1 MPVCPNCKYEY
12 VSGIAICPD
21 CNIPLVDSIELEKYA
36 ELSEKDW
43 VLVYTAF
50 NEIDAD
56 MLKENLESAGIAA
69 SILSQKDSSF
79 PVPGD
84 LSKVKLFVKK
94 ADVSDALEFI
104 QTVKSNSMDTE
115 EDGEE

>member
-1 MPVCPNCKYEY
+1 MPVCPNCNYEY
-12 VSGIAICPD
+12 VPGIAICPD
-21 CNIPLVDSIELEKYA
+21 CNMPLVDSIELNNYT
-36 ELSEKDW
+36 ELSEEDW

-79 PVPGD
+79 PAPGD
-84 LSKVKLFVKK
+84 LSTIKLFVKK

-104 QTVKSNSMDTE
+104 QEVKTKQIDS
-115 EDGEE
+115 EDADE

>member
-1 MPVCPNCKYEY
+1 MPICPNCEYEY
-12 VSGIAICPD
+12 IDGILICPD
-21 CNIPLVDSIELEKYA
+21 CNVALVDELKNFQ
-36 ELSEKDW
+36 ELSEDEW
-43 VLVYTAF
+43 VLVYTSF
-50 NEIDAD
+50 SVIDVE
-56 MLKENLESAGIAA
+56 MLKENLESAGMSA

-94 ADVSDALEFI
+94 ADVSEALEFI
-104 QTVKSNSMDTE
+104 QTVKSKSVDTE

>member
-12 VSGIAICPD
+12 IEGIVICPD
-21 CNIPLVDSIELEKYA
+21 CNTPLVDVLELNNFG
-36 ELSEKDW
+36 ELTEEDW
-43 VLVYTAF
+43 ALVYTSF
-50 NEIDAD
+50 SVIDVE
-56 MLKENLESAGIAA
+56 MLKENLESAGISA

-94 ADVSDALEFI
+94 ADVSEALEFI
-104 QTVKSNSMDTE
+104 QSIKSKSSDSE
-115 EDGEE
+115 QDGEK

>member
-1 MPVCPNCKYEY
+1 MPICPNCKYEY
-12 VSGIAICPD
+12 IEGILICPD
-21 CNIPLVDSIELEKYA
+21 CNVALVDELKNFN
-36 ELSEKDW
+36 ELSEDEW
-43 VLVYTAF
+43 VLVYTSF
-50 NEIDAD
+50 SVIDVE
-56 MLKENLESAGIAA
+56 MLKENLESAGMSA

-94 ADVSDALEFI
+94 ADVSEALEFI
-104 QTVKSNSMDTE
+104 QTVKSKSVDTE

>member
-1 MPVCPNCKYEY
+1 MPICPNCKYEY
-12 VSGIAICPD
+12 IEGIVICPD
-21 CNIPLVDSIELEKYA
+21 CNTPLVEVLELNDYS
-36 ELSEKDW
+36 ELSEQDW
-43 VLVYTAF
+43 VLVYISF
-50 NEIDAD
+50 SVIDVD
-56 MLKENLESAGIAA
+56 MIKENLESAGISA

-104 QTVKSNSMDTE
+104 QTVKSKSMDTE

>member
-1 MPVCPNCKYEY
+1 MPICPNCKYEY
-12 VSGIAICPD
+12 IEGIVICPD
-21 CNIPLVDSIELEKYA
+21 CNTPLVETIELKNYE
-36 ELSEKDW
+36 ELFEDEW
-43 VLVYTAF
+43 VLVYTSF
-50 NEIDAD
+50 SVIDVE
-56 MLKENLESAGIAA
+56 MLKENLESAGMSA

-94 ADVSDALEFI
+94 ADVSEALEFI
-104 QTVKSNSMDTE
+104 QTVKSKSVDTE

>member
-1 MPVCPNCKYEY
+1 MPICPNCEYEY
-12 VSGIAICPD
+12 IEGILICPD
-21 CNIPLVDSIELEKYA
+21 CNVALVDELKNFQ
-36 ELSEKDW
+36 ELSEDEW
-43 VLVYTAF
+43 VLVYTSF
-50 NEIDAD
+50 SVIDVE
-56 MLKENLESAGIAA
+56 MLKENLESAGISA

-94 ADVSDALEFI
+94 ADVSEALEFI
-104 QTVKSNSMDTE
+104 QTVKSKSVDTE

>member
-1 MPVCPNCKYEY
+1 MPVCPNCNYEY
-12 VSGIAICPD
+12 VDGITICPD
-21 CNIPLVDSIELEKYA
+21 CNIPLVDSIELNNYS
-36 ELSEKDW
+36 ELSEEDW

-79 PVPGD
+79 PAPGD
-84 LSKVKLFVKK
+84 LSTIKLFVKK
-94 ADVSDALEFI
+94 ADVPEALEFI
-104 QTVKSNSMDTE
+104 QEVKRKSLDTE
-115 EDGEE
+115 EDADE

>member
-1 MPVCPNCKYEY
+1 MPICPNCNYEY
-12 VSGIAICPD
+12 IQGIVICPD
-21 CNIPLVDSIELEKYA
+21 CNTPLVEALELKNYT
-36 ELSEKDW
+36 ELSEEDW
-43 VLVYTAF
+43 VLVYTSF
-50 NEIDAD
+50 SVIDVE
-56 MLKENLESAGIAA
+56 MLKENLESAEISA

-94 ADVSDALEFI
+94 ADVSEALEFI
-104 QTVKSNSMDTE
+104 QTVKSKSVDTE

>member
-1 MPVCPNCKYEY
+1 MPICPNCEYEY
-12 VSGIAICPD
+12 IEGILICPD
-21 CNIPLVDSIELEKYA
+21 CNVALVDELKNFQ
-36 ELSEKDW
+36 ELSEDEW
-43 VLVYTAF
+43 VLVYTSF
-50 NEIDAD
+50 SVIDVE
-56 MLKENLESAGIAA
+56 MLKENLESAGMSA

-94 ADVSDALEFI
+94 ADVSEALEFI
-104 QTVKSNSMDTE
+104 QTVKSKSVDTE